1 MNLTRAVAAVEKEFG
16 WFELSHHV
24 ESEPWGFE
32 SKNKFLNVG
41 MAFISG
47 LDPLDVLHILQR
59 IERSISADSHR
70 NPDGSYRDRVIDIDI
85 IAAEKESEESE
96 EREEREERE
105 EVEEKEK
112 RKKKVEGI
120 GESEEETEII
130 INSEELTLPHPHLH
144 DRPFFLEPYK
154 ELKEIMSKQR

>member
-41 MAFISG
+41 MAFISE

-70 NPDGSYRDRVIDIDI
+70 NPDGSYRDRIIDIDI
-85 IAAEKESEESE
+85 IAAEKESEERG
-96 EREEREERE
+96 EREERRERE
-105 EVEEKEK
+105 E
-112 RKKKVEGI
+112 R
-120 GESEEETEII
+120 GERDEII

-154 ELKEIMSKQR
+154 ELKEIMSKRDRL